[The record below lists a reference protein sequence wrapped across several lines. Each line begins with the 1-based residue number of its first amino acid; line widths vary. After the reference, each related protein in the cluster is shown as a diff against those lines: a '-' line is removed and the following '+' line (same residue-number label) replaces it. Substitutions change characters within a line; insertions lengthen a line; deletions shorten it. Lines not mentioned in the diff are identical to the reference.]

1 MNIVAKEVIEKYS
14 NTLLQ
19 IAFQRTFNKSDSED
33 IVQDVFIKLIKNSN
47 KIKDEE
53 HLKNWL
59 IRVTINLCSDYNK
72 SFWNKNT
79 TVLDEKLSDFDN
91 EEILIF
97 KEINKL
103 KPIYRDIIYLYY
115 YQGYKIKEISIILK
129 MKENT
134 VSSNL
139 TRAREKLK
147 TILEEKYNFTSNQKI
162 NKINRF

>member
-1 MNIVAKEVIEKYS
+1 MKGIFMEIKIITAQEGIEPVTY
-14 NTLLQ
+14 L
-19 IAFQRTFNKSDSED
+19 
-33 IVQDVFIKLIKNSN
+33 
-47 KIKDEE
+47 E
-53 HLKNWL
+53 H
-59 IRVTINLCSDYNK
+59 I
-72 SFWNKNT
+72 
-79 TVLDEKLSDFDN
+79 KLSDFDN

-147 TILEEKYNFTSNQKI
+147 TILEDGGVI
-162 NKINRF
+162 NVK

>member
-1 MNIVAKEVIEKYS
+1 MSKLIQTYIKRPPTNISSIIEYNITIKIG
-14 NTLLQ
+14 Q
-19 IAFQRTFNKSDSED
+19 
-33 IVQDVFIKLIKNSN
+33 VDVFEQYERVKIRITNNTSKKICLTGDKYKKNIYLKNS
-47 KIKDEE
+47 KK
-53 HLKNWL
+53 
-59 IRVTINLCSDYNK
+59 TIYSSLNS
-72 SFWNKNT
+72 
-79 TVLDEKLSDFDN
+79 EFDN

-147 TILEEKYNFTSNQKI
+147 TILEDGGVI
-162 NKINRF
+162 NVK

>member
-1 MNIVAKEVIEKYS
+1 MNIVAREVVEKYS
-14 NTLLQ
+14 NMLMQ
-19 IAFQRTFNKSDSED
+19 IAYQRTFNKSDSED
-33 IVQDVFIKLIKNSN
+33 IIQDVFIKLIKNSN

-59 IRVTINLCSDYNK
+59 IRVTINLCNDYNK

-147 TILEEKYNFTSNQKI
+147 TILEDGGVI
-162 NKINRF
+162 NVK

>member
-1 MNIVAKEVIEKYS
+1 MNIVAKEVVEKYA

-147 TILEEKYNFTSNQKI
+147 TILEDGGVI
-162 NKINRF
+162 NVK

>member
-1 MNIVAKEVIEKYS
+1 MNIVAREVVEKYS
-14 NTLLQ
+14 NMLMQ
-19 IAFQRTFNKSDSED
+19 IAYQRTFNKSDSED

-59 IRVTINLCSDYNK
+59 IRVTINLCNDYNK

-79 TVLDEKLSDFDN
+79 TVLDEELSEFDN

-147 TILEEKYNFTSNQKI
+147 TILEDGGVI
-162 NKINRF
+162 NVK

>member
-1 MNIVAKEVIEKYS
+1 MNIVAKEVVEKYS

-147 TILEEKYNFTSNQKI
+147 TILEDGGVI
-162 NKINRF
+162 NVK

>member
-1 MNIVAKEVIEKYS
+1 MNIVSREVVEKYS
-14 NTLLQ
+14 NMLMQ
-19 IAFQRTFNKSDSED
+19 IAYQRTFNKSDSED
-33 IVQDVFIKLIKNSN
+33 IVQDAFIKLIKNSN

-53 HLKNWL
+53 HLKYWL
-59 IRVTINLCSDYNK
+59 IKVTINLCNDYNK

-79 TVLDEKLSDFDN
+79 TELN
-91 EEILIF
+91 EELSQFDEEQTLIF

-103 KPIYRDIIYLYY
+103 KPVYRDVIYLYY

-147 TILEEKYNFTSNQKI
+147 IILEEGGEI
-162 NKINRF
+162 NVK